1 MDEIEFLTFKEIL
14 QNAEALKTRYQG
26 FLSPFFNV
34 ERIVEWR
41 DYVYSLPIEEWKSDR
56 IWEYLNDDITL
67 DKFKRIFMLR

>member
-1 MDEIEFLTFKEIL
+1 MDEIEFLSFEGIL
-14 QNAEALKTRYQG
+14 KNIEALKTHYQE

-34 ERIVEWR
+34 KRIIEWR

-67 DKFKRIFMLR
+67 DKFKRIFMLK

>member
-56 IWEYLNDDITL
+56 IWEYLNDDIPL

>member
-34 ERIVEWR
+34 EKIVEWR

-56 IWEYLNDDITL
+56 IWEYLNDDIPL

>member
-26 FLSPFFNV
+26 FLSPFFYV
-34 ERIVEWR
+34 KRIVEWR

-56 IWEYLNDDITL
+56 IWEYLNDDIPL
-67 DKFKRIFMLR
+67 DKFKRIFMLN

>member
-34 ERIVEWR
+34 KRIIEWR

-67 DKFKRIFMLR
+67 EKFKRIFMFK

>member
-1 MDEIEFLTFKEIL
+1 MDEIKFLTFKEIL

-26 FLSPFFNV
+26 FLSPFFNA
-34 ERIVEWR
+34 EKIVEWR

-56 IWEYLNDDITL
+56 IWEYLNDDIPL

>member
-34 ERIVEWR
+34 ERIIEWR

>member
-34 ERIVEWR
+34 EKIVEWR
-41 DYVYSLPIEEWKSDR
+41 DYIYSLPIEEWKSDR

-67 DKFKRIFMLR
+67 DKLKRIFMLR

>member
-1 MDEIEFLTFKEIL
+1 MDEIEFLSFEGIL
-14 QNAEALKTRYQG
+14 KNIEVLKTRYQG

>member
-34 ERIVEWR
+34 EKIVEWR

-56 IWEYLNDDITL
+56 VWEYLNDDIPL

>member
-1 MDEIEFLTFKEIL
+1 MDEIEFLSFEGIL
-14 QNAEALKTRYQG
+14 KNIEVLKTRYQG

-34 ERIVEWR
+34 KRIVEWR

-67 DKFKRIFMLR
+67 DKFKRIFMLK

>member
-34 ERIVEWR
+34 ERIIEWR
-41 DYVYSLPIEEWKSDR
+41 DYVYSLPIEEWESDR
-56 IWEYLNDDITL
+56 VWEYLNDDITL
-67 DKFKRIFMLR
+67 EKFKIIFMFK

>member
-34 ERIVEWR
+34 EKIVEWR

-56 IWEYLNDDITL
+56 VWEYLNDDITL
-67 DKFKRIFMLR
+67 DKLKRIFMLR

>member
-34 ERIVEWR
+34 ERIIEWR

-56 IWEYLNDDITL
+56 IWEYLNDDIPL

>member
-56 IWEYLNDDITL
+56 IWEYLNDDIPL
-67 DKFKRIFMLR
+67 DKFKRIFMLN

>member
-1 MDEIEFLTFKEIL
+1 MDEIEFLSFEGIL
-14 QNAEALKTRYQG
+14 KNIEVLKTRYQG

-41 DYVYSLPIEEWKSDR
+41 DYVYSLPIDEWKSDR

>member
-1 MDEIEFLTFKEIL
+1 MDEIEFLTFEEIL

-34 ERIVEWR
+34 EKIVKWR
-41 DYVYSLPIEEWKSDR
+41 DYVYSLPIDEWKSDR

>member
-34 ERIVEWR
+34 ERIIEWR

-56 IWEYLNDDITL
+56 LWEYLNDDITL

>member
-1 MDEIEFLTFKEIL
+1 MDEIEFLSFEGIL
-14 QNAEALKTRYQG
+14 KNIQVLKTRYQG

-34 ERIVEWR
+34 EKIVEWR

-56 IWEYLNDDITL
+56 IWEYLNDDIPL